1 MTKKGAEAQGG
12 RGTTGRRGT
21 TGWSVIR
28 GAESWTPAS
37 PQPRPPSTTT
47 RAETPGCSDEAREGE
62 HRDFFSELYNVISY
76 IYIAFV
82 IIMAAKFINEFL

>member
-1 MTKKGAEAQGG
+1 MTRSGAGAPGG
-12 RGTTGRRGT
+12 LTTERRGT
-21 TGWSVIR
+21 TGWSVTR
-28 GAESWTPAS
+28 GAESWTQARPL
-37 PQPRPPSTTT
+37 PRPPSIT